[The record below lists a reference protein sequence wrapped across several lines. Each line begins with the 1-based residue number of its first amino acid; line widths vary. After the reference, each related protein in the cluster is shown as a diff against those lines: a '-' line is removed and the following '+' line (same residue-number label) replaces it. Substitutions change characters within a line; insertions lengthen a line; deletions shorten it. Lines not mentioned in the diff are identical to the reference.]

1 MPEVHNSEGMSSP
14 ESQPTN
20 GNYTA
25 PESATVSQPSSYNDC
40 LTCRAIGSGALAATG
55 IYAFRMSRPSAPGS
69 VVGKRIMAG
78 LGVCE
83 ISVYISLLASLRAD
97 ALLKVC

>member
-1 MPEVHNSEGMSSP
+1 MPEVHDSESMSSP

-20 GNYTA
+20 GNYTV
-25 PESATVSQPSSYNDC
+25 PESATVSSYNDC

-78 LGVCE
+78 LGVCK